1 VGDFAL
7 HPFELS
13 MSTIPSGSVAAP
25 PDSTRALTVFVHA
38 GFVVA
43 GAVTILLG
51 PILPILAARW
61 SLQDSQTG
69 YFFLAQFLSAILG
82 STVSSFAMPR
92 WGYKKSFLASFVLMG
107 LGVAA
112 LGHFEWIG
120 TLAAISVYGAGLGF
134 LSPAT
139 NLWIGEAAK
148 TGRAAAL
155 NLINFSWTAGAMACP
170 FLVAVFVDRGRFNTL
185 LYGFTSAT
193 ALLAIASIY
202 LPLDQPFETDT
213 QHNAGSDSQT
223 DSSPIPSIALLTVLF
238 GVVFFLQL
246 GTENALGGWVA
257 SYSHRYLAA
266 GSRAWIVT
274 PSLFWGGLL
283 VGRALAPPLLKKLSE
298 IRLVQM
304 SLALAIIGVGILISA
319 NTLIGIASG
328 TVVAGLGL
336 APVFATLMSWLVRFY
351 GPAARTFT
359 GRLLGIGI
367 LGGAC
372 VPWGIGVLST
382 RFGSLKDGLALV
394 VVTLIATLSLS
405 SVLNRRSGAPNPR
418 PVV

>member
-1 VGDFAL
+1 
-7 HPFELS
+7 
-13 MSTIPSGSVAAP
+13 MSTTPSASISAP
-25 PDSTRALTVFVHA
+25 HDSTRGLTIFVHA

-51 PILPILAARW
+51 PILPMLAARW

-69 YFFLAQFLSAILG
+69 YFFLAQFLGAILG
-82 STVSSFAMPR
+82 SAVSSFAMPR
-92 WGYKKSFLASFVLMG
+92 WGYKKSFLASFFLIG

-148 TGRAAAL
+148 TGRAGAL

-170 FLVAVFVDRGRFNTL
+170 FLVAIFADRGHFNFL
-185 LYGFTSAT
+185 LYAFTAAT
-193 ALLAIASIY
+193 ALLAIACIF
-202 LPLDQPFETDT
+202 LPLDQPFE
-213 QHNAGSDSQT
+213 ADSGRASARNRET
-223 DSSPIPSIALLTVLF
+223 KIAASPIPSFALLTVLF
-238 GVVFFLQL
+238 GIVFFLQI
-246 GTENALGGWVA
+246 GTENAVGGWVA

-266 GSRAWIVT
+266 GSRAWIIT

-283 VGRALAPPLLKKLSE
+283 LGRALAPAILKKVSE
-298 IRLVQM
+298 IRVVQAGLM
-304 SLALAIIGVGILISA
+304 LAIVGVGILISA
-319 NTLIGIASG
+319 NTFAGIATG
-328 TVVAGLGL
+328 TVVAGFGV

-351 GPAARTFT
+351 GPAARSLT
-359 GRLLGIGI
+359 GRLIGIGI

-382 RFGSLKDGLALV
+382 HFGSLKDGLALV
-394 VVTLIATLSLS
+394 LFTLVATLFLASL
-405 SVLNRRSGAPNPR
+405 LGHRSGAPAER
-418 PVV
+418 PPG